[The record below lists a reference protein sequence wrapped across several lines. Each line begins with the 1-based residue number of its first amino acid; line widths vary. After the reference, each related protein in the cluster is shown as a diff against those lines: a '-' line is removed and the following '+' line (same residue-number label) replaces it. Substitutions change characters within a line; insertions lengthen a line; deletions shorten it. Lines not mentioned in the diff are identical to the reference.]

1 MMHAAFT
8 EKPFMIPA
16 KTARMLTRYNTWS
29 NKVWHDA
36 IAALPQG
43 EAMKPR
49 ASLFGNIV
57 HTMNHIYV
65 IDLIWQAHLEGRD
78 HHLTARNSAQSPTLE
93 EWWTQQHAIDQWYEQ
108 WSDKQT
114 DETLADRRPVVL
126 IGGNRVVMS
135 QAEML
140 LHLYHHTAYH
150 RGYAGD
156 MIFNIAGQRAPVTD
170 LPVFL
175 REAPQSY

>member
-1 MMHAAFT
+1 
-8 EKPFMIPA
+8 MINA

-29 NKVWHDA
+29 NKVWYDA
-36 IAALPQG
+36 IAALTEG
-43 EAMKPR
+43 EATKPR
-49 ASLFGNIV
+49 TSLFKSIV
-57 HTMNHIYV
+57 HTMNHNVV

-78 HHLTARNSAQSPTLE
+78 HGMTARNSAESPTLE
-93 EWWTQQHAIDQWYEQ
+93 QWWKDQQAIDQWYEQ

-114 DETLADRRPVVL
+114 DETLADRRPITL

-135 QAEML
+135 QGEML

-150 RGYAGD
+150 RGFAGD
-156 MIFNIAGQRAPVTD
+156 MMFNVKGHRAPVTD

-175 REAPQSY
+175 REVPQSY

>member
-1 MMHAAFT
+1 MLS
-8 EKPFMIPA
+8 A

-29 NKVWHDA
+29 NQRWFDA
-36 IAALPQG
+36 IAALPAG
-43 EAMKPR
+43 EDVKPR
-49 ASLFGNIV
+49 TSLFKNMV
-57 HTMNHIYV
+57 HTLNHIYI

-78 HHLTARNSAQSPTLE
+78 HGMTARNSADHPPLAE
-93 EWWTQQHAIDQWYEQ
+93 LRTQQQAIDRWYEQ

-114 DETLADRRPVVL
+114 DETMVDRRPVVL

-135 QAEML
+135 LGEML

-150 RGYAGD
+150 RGFVGD
-156 MIFNIAGQRAPVTD
+156 MLFNVPGHRAPFTD

-175 REAPQSY
+175 REAPQNYF

>member
-1 MMHAAFT
+1 
-8 EKPFMIPA
+8 MINA
-16 KTARMLTRYNTWS
+16 ETARMLTRYNTWS
-29 NKVWHDA
+29 NKVWYDA
-36 IAALPQG
+36 IAALPEG
-43 EAMKPR
+43 EATKPR
-49 ASLFGNIV
+49 TSLFKSIV
-57 HTMNHIYV
+57 HTMNHNVV
-65 IDLIWQAHLEGRD
+65 IDLIWQAHVEGRD
-78 HHLTARNSAQSPTLE
+78 HGMTARNSAESPTLE
-93 EWWTQQHAIDQWYEQ
+93 QWWKDQQAIDQWYEQ

-135 QAEML
+135 QGEML

-150 RGYAGD
+150 RGFAGD
-156 MIFNIAGQRAPVTD
+156 MMFNVKGHRAPVTD